1 MNQKQQKYYYDKLNE
16 YEFIS
21 YSNSVLTFRHSG
33 PLDRGTRLME
43 ADRSLP
49 FLQKFLTSPNCPV
62 KKITIDRCTIL
73 TRGILTILKENKTVT
88 ELNITY
94 CTLGDSKHVL
104 ITVANFLKGNRT
116 IQKLGL
122 HLYMSSY
129 MDNENDPQ
137 STKLLQSLLG
147 TAVTHLDLR
156 QNFLDATILK
166 VLKEVIPKLRLQS
179 LDLGNNLK
187 RKSTQDLENT
197 VIFIVRKN
205 IFLERLF
212 VENISDDT
220 MRKLNMNLN
229 ENKCIRRFFR
239 IFLENYGPKR
249 LFKMSQISEFMY
261 NNHQIILKKLKERL
275 YIMRKLKYRKVQTQ
289 IQISQE
295 TMDIFVPL
303 AAYIGSYKIKT
314 ELENI
319 AFMYLYPHDYKD
331 VALKLSTR
339 NHHYKNFFIET
350 REALQTI
357 LQKIKN
363 LPDIAN
369 VEINGRIKGIYSLWK
384 KFKSK
389 FRTNENETL
398 DFDTIHDVI
407 GFRIVISL
415 DESFLG
421 SKAQRKEREIFIC
434 KQIADLVCRF
444 LNNDS
449 NFKCKIKD
457 YISHPKINGYQ
468 SLHIIICRNN
478 QLLEIQIRTNWMHN
492 NAESG
497 LSAHCLYKGYTINNL
512 PEPLYQT
519 ALMRYVNELMD
530 AQTRQS
536 IRDPKKPR
544 LDIDVRRIINQYI
557 PRNIEQGVDNFIPYL
572 VNIGK
577 CLDRKRNYEISDF
590 VQGKNDVA
598 YFEQNKDMIDPVVRK
613 LTRYAEHHQY
623 SVTKKKDP
631 YSVLSIGKK
640 QTRGRKRKTV
650 QMIEN

>member
-1 MNQKQQKYYYDKLNE
+1 MNQKQEKYYYDKLNE
-16 YEFIS
+16 YEFIG

-43 ADRSLP
+43 ADRSIPL
-49 FLQKFLTSPNCPV
+49 LHKFLTSPNCPV

-94 CTLGDSKHVL
+94 STLGDSKHVL

-137 STKLLQSLLG
+137 TTKLLQSLLG
-147 TAVTHLDLR
+147 TAVTHLELR

-179 LDLGNNLK
+179 LDLRNNLK
-187 RKSTQDLENT
+187 RKSTKDLEET

-220 MRKLNMNLN
+220 MRKLDMNLN

-249 LFKMSQISEFMY
+249 L
-261 NNHQIILKKLKERL
+261 
-275 YIMRKLKYRKVQTQ
+275 
-289 IQISQE
+289 
-295 TMDIFVPL
+295 
-303 AAYIGSYKIKT
+303 G
-314 ELENI
+314 
-319 AFMYLYPHDYKD
+319 
-331 VALKLSTR
+331 
-339 NHHYKNFFIET
+339 
-350 REALQTI
+350 
-357 LQKIKN
+357 
-363 LPDIAN
+363 
-369 VEINGRIKGIYSLWK
+369 
-384 KFKSK
+384 
-389 FRTNENETL
+389 
-398 DFDTIHDVI
+398 
-407 GFRIVISL
+407 
-415 DESFLG
+415 
-421 SKAQRKEREIFIC
+421 
-434 KQIADLVCRF
+434 
-444 LNNDS
+444 
-449 NFKCKIKD
+449 
-457 YISHPKINGYQ
+457 
-468 SLHIIICRNN
+468 
-478 QLLEIQIRTNWMHN
+478 
-492 NAESG
+492 
-497 LSAHCLYKGYTINNL
+497 
-512 PEPLYQT
+512 
-519 ALMRYVNELMD
+519 LMD

-557 PRNIEQGVDNFIPYL
+557 PRNIKQGVDNFITYL

-577 CLDRKRNYEISDF
+577 CLDKKRNYEISDF

-613 LTRYAEHHQY
+613 LTRYAGNHQY
-623 SVTKKKDP
+623 SITTKKDP
-631 YSVLSIGKK
+631 FSVLSIGKR